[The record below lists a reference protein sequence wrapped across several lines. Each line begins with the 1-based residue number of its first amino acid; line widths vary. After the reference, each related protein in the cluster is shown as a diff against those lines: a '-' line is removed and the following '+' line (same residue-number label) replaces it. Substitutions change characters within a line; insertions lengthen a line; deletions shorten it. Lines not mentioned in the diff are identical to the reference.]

1 MDLAEKHSQKQ
12 DIIEPVVQL
21 ILIIKPDLIKNYRC
35 ISHEPRRWQKINSD
49 YEWKSI
55 DECDIHT
62 EITTIINI
70 IQTRIMRIYKQYI
83 TYIKPNEVDIKWSK
97 MLYYLHPVIAKTK
110 FINKVI
116 KQFAEMVFYEE

>member
-12 DIIEPVVQL
+12 DIIEPVAQL
-21 ILIIKPDLIKNYRC
+21 ILIIKPDLIKKYRC
-35 ISHEPRRWQKINSD
+35 ISHEPQRWQKTTND

-55 DECDIHT
+55 DECDVHT
-62 EITTIINI
+62 EFTQIINI
-70 IQTRIMRIYKQYI
+70 IQNRIMRIYSQYI
-83 TYIKPNEVDIKWSK
+83 FSVKANESEIRWAN
-97 MLYYLHPVIAKTK
+97 MIYYLHPVIAKTK